1 MGREQTEETRIKLSI
16 ANGGTGKVKSKN
28 SGYCLF
34 CNKPISKINKY
45 CSIYCQQDY
54 QYNQK
59 VKQWLNGEISGTIK
73 GGHASF
79 IRRYLFEKYNN
90 KCSKCGW
97 KEINLY
103 SKFKFPVLKV
113 EHIDGRTYNN
123 KPNNVTLLCPNCKTL
138 TSTYKQNNNDRYM
151 EKYYMKAGDGKLI
164 VQ

>member
-1 MGREQTEETRIKLSI
+1 MGREQTKETRIKLSI
-16 ANGGTGKVKSKN
+16 VNGGTGEVRNKN
-28 SGYCLF
+28 SGYCLS
-34 CNKPISKINKY
+34 CNKSISKINKY
-45 CSIYCQQDY
+45 CSIYCQQDF

-90 KCSKCGW
+90 KCSRCGW
-97 KEINLY
+97 KEISLY
-103 SKFKFPVLKV
+103 RKFPVLEV
-113 EHIDGRTYNN
+113 DHIDGRLYNN
-123 KPNNVTLLCPNCKTL
+123 DPDNVTLLCPNCKTL
-138 TSTYKQNNNDRYM
+138 TSTYKNNNNERYM